1 MNEEK
6 IVTEELLLKDF
17 EEKDKYIDALDVV
30 RYFELTFFGTIQY
43 RFYRVIY
50 WRQED
55 YLARRLL
62 DRMKSLT
69 PLDNFSR
76 GGLLGMLDAWDIAG
90 EMSPLMFAMLSIRV
104 QDDKYHK
111 QEFE

>member
-30 RYFELTFFGTIQY
+30 RYFELTFFGTFQY
-43 RFYRVIY
+43 RFYKVIY

-55 YLARRLL
+55 YLARRHHNSFPKQKV
-62 DRMKSLT
+62 R
-69 PLDNFSR
+69 DN
-76 GGLLGMLDAWDIAG
+76 
-90 EMSPLMFAMLSIRV
+90 
-104 QDDKYHK
+104 
-111 QEFE
+111 